1 MPDYKAPLRDIR
13 FVLHELLE
21 AGKLAELPGYEDAT
35 PELVDSVLDAAA
47 SFCEEQLVPLNRPGD
62 EVGSQLANGV
72 VTTPPGFK
80 EAYKAFAEGGWISLA
95 CDPDYG
101 GQGLPKLVSFAVEE
115 IICSA
120 NLSFG
125 MFPGLSN
132 GAYNALAMHGSDE
145 LKRFYLPKLTTGEW
159 SGTMCL
165 TEPQCGTDLGLV
177 RTKAEPQ
184 ADGSYKITG
193 NKIFIS
199 AGEHDLTDNILHLVL
214 ARLPDAPAGTRG
226 ISLFLVPKFLPKPDG
241 SLGPRNAVS
250 CIAIE
255 KKMGIH
261 ASPTCQLAFDG
272 STGWLVGR
280 PHKGMSAMF
289 TMMNAAR
296 LGVGVQGLGI
306 AEAAYQGA
314 RDYAKQRLQGRA
326 PQGAQAPDKPA
337 DPIIVHSDIR
347 RMLLT
352 IRSKTEAARALALW
366 VGQELDISLK
376 HPDPAARAAADDLVA
391 LLTPIVKA
399 ALTDLGFEAAN
410 LGMQVWG
417 GHGYIRDNGME
428 QFSRDARITQIYEGT
443 NGIQALDL
451 VGRKLSLSMGRL
463 LRRFFHPT
471 AAFIESAMTDPA
483 MGEFV
488 MPLAKCFARLQQ
500 ATAFVAETGMKDPEA
515 AAAVAPDYLKLFSY
529 TVFAYLWARM
539 AKIALA
545 KQGGD
550 EAEFYKAKLACARF
564 YLERILPEH
573 SAPFAIIMT
582 GKGALAE
589 MPADAF

>member
-1 MPDYKAPLRDIR
+1 MPAYKAPLRDIR
-13 FVLHELLE
+13 FVLHELLDDS
-21 AGKLAELPGYEDAT
+21 KLTVLPGYAEAT

-62 EVGSQLANGV
+62 EIGSQLANGV

-95 CDPDYG
+95 SDPEYG

-132 GAYNALAMHGSDE
+132 GAYNALALHGSDE
-145 LKRFYLPKLTTGEW
+145 LKSFYLPKLTTGEW

-184 ADGSYKITG
+184 SDGSFKITG

-226 ISLFLVPKFLPKPDG
+226 ISLFLVPKFMPKPDG

-261 ASPTCQLAFDG
+261 ASPTCQIAFDG
-272 STGWLVGR
+272 ATGWLVGR

-451 VGRKLSLSMGRL
+451 VGRKLGLSMGRL
-463 LRRFFHPT
+463 LRRFFHPVG
-471 AAFIESAMTDPA
+471 AFIETSMAEPA

-488 MPLAKCFARLQQ
+488 LPLAKCFARLQQ

-529 TVFAYLWARM
+529 AVFAYLWARM

-545 KQGGD
+545 KQSGE

-573 SAPFAIIMT
+573 SANFAIIMT
-582 GKGALAE
+582 GKGALAG
-589 MPADAF
+589 MPAEAF